1 MGIEGATRWNVSES
15 GGTQDEKVRG
25 GDVAERL
32 LNLGAAVTK
41 LTEALPRRPFT
52 RHLGLQLIR
61 SVTSAG
67 ANYQEA
73 RRAESRADSVHKIGV
88 AAKELGETLYWL
100 RLTEKLTS
108 PGGLLHALR
117 EADELVA
124 ILVASA
130 RTARR

>member
-1 MGIEGATRWNVSES
+1 MH
-15 GGTQDEKVRG
+15 DEKVRG
-25 GDVAERL
+25 GDVSERL
-32 LNLGAAVTK
+32 LNLGAAVTQ

-73 RRAESRADSVHKIGV
+73 RRAESRADFVEKIGA

-100 RLTEKLTS
+100 RLTSKLTS
-108 PGGLLHALR
+108 PNGLLHALR

-124 ILVASA
+124 TLVAAA
-130 RTARR
+130 RAARR